1 MSQIGSSRSWS
12 STKTS
17 DMRYEF
23 EKERSPG
30 RTWMRSEPADNSRSG
45 QKRREDMR
53 EQPLELAGGF
63 LLQKALL
70 KEEDEEDFQ
79 HCDGGEAPFG
89 RVGRAER
96 AESGEEDARSGVS
109 EATLSI
115 SRLFEASTSTAPGAP
130 EAGPS

>member
-1 MSQIGSSRSWS
+1 
-12 STKTS
+12 
-17 DMRYEF
+17 
-23 EKERSPG
+23 
-30 RTWMRSEPADNSRSG
+30 
-45 QKRREDMR
+45 MR
-53 EQPLELAGGF
+53 EQPLELAGG

-130 EAGPS
+130 EAFC